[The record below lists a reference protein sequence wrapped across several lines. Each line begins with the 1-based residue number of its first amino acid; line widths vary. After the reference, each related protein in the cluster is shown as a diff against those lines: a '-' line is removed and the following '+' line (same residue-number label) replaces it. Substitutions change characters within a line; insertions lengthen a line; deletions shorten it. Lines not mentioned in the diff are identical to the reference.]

1 MGAVLYKNFIEKIF
15 SPELGGKS
23 KWNEIMIAGKPV
35 EAFMEEIRKFHGWV
49 APGVLLGGFM
59 VDYALELVGKE
70 VEADAIVETRFCLPD
85 AVQLL
90 TPCTC
95 GNGWM
100 KVLDWDKFALSL
112 YDKKTRE
119 GFRVRLDVDKTAA
132 FPNLYNWFMKLV
144 EKKDL
149 PLEVLNQTIL
159 EAGREALSAVSGVYH
174 QLLCQGKERENRRS
188 APPAGRPTP
197 CARGHSVSPAKGK
210 HITNQSKTPLI
221 TF

>member
-1 MGAVLYKNFIEKIF
+1 MGK
-15 SPELGGKS
+15 P
-23 KWNEIMIAGKPV
+23 MIAGKPV
-35 EAFMEEIRKFHGWV
+35 EAFMEEVRKFHGWV

-59 VDYALELVGKE
+59 VDWALELVGAHT
-70 VEADAIVETRFCLPD
+70 EADAMVETRFCLPD

-100 KVLDWDKFALSL
+100 KVLDWDKFALTL

-119 GFRVRLDVDKTAA
+119 GFRVRLDVNKTAA

-159 EAGREALSAVSGVYH
+159 TAGRDALSADSVYITNH
-174 QLLCQGKERENRRS
+174 YAKIKKGETGICPSCGEAFTLRQGALCISCQGEGYYQSLEI
-188 APPAGRPTP
+188 PADYLLKRAG
-197 CARGHSVSPAKGK
+197 GY
-210 HITNQSKTPLI
+210 
-221 TF
+221 

>member
-1 MGAVLYKNFIEKIF
+1 MKKI
-15 SPELGGKS
+15 
-23 KWNEIMIAGKPV
+23 MVAGKPV
-35 EAFMEEIRKFHGWV
+35 EAYLEEIRKFHGWV

-100 KVLDWDKFALSL
+100 KVLDWDKFALTL

-119 GFRVRLDVDKTAA
+119 GFRVWLDVDKTAA
-132 FPNLYNWFMKLV
+132 FPNLHNWFMKRV
-144 EKKDL
+144 EKKEL
-149 PLEVLNQTIL
+149 PLGVLNQTIL
-159 EAGREALSAVSGVYH
+159 EAGREALSAAPVYITH
-174 QLLCQGKERENRRS
+174 YYAKIK
-188 APPAGRPTP
+188 
-197 CARGHSVSPAKGK
+197 KGK
-210 HITNQSKTPLI
+210 TGICPSCGEAYTLRQGAICVSCLGEGYYQPIENFAETILKRACRY
-221 TF
+221 

>member
-1 MGAVLYKNFIEKIF
+1 MKKT
-15 SPELGGKS
+15 
-23 KWNEIMIAGKPV
+23 MIAGKPV
-35 EAFMEEIRKFHGWV
+35 DAFREEIRKFHGWV

-59 VDYALELVGKE
+59 VDYALELAGKA
-70 VEADAIVETRFCLPD
+70 VKADAIVETRFCLPD

-100 KVLDWDKFALSL
+100 KTLDWDKFALSL

-132 FPNLYNWFMKLV
+132 FPHLYNWFMKLV

-159 EAGREALSAVSGVYH
+159 EAGREVLSADPVFITNHYAKIKKGKTGICPSCGEAYTLRQGGLCVS
-174 QLLCQGKERENRRS
+174 CQGERYYRIND
-188 APPAGRPTP
+188 
-197 CARGHSVSPAKGK
+197 SPVE
-210 HITNQSKTPLI
+210 
-221 TF
+221 TFLKRTASY

>member
-1 MGAVLYKNFIEKIF
+1 MDKYLISGR
-15 SPELGGKS
+15 
-23 KWNEIMIAGKPV
+23 PV
-35 EAFMEEIRKFHGWV
+35 EAFLEEIRKFHGWV

-59 VDYALELVGKE
+59 VDYALELIGKE

-90 TPCTC
+90 TPCTF

-144 EKKDL
+144 PKKDL

-159 EAGREALSAVSGVYH
+159 EAGREALSADPVFITNYYAKIKKGKTGICPSCGEAYTLR
-174 QLLCQGKERENRRS
+174 QGALCISCQGEGYYQPNENPADPFLRR
-188 APPAGRPTP
+188 A
-197 CARGHSVSPAKGK
+197 VSY
-210 HITNQSKTPLI
+210 
-221 TF
+221 

>member
-1 MGAVLYKNFIEKIF
+1 MKM
-15 SPELGGKS
+15 
-23 KWNEIMIAGKPV
+23 IMITGKPV
-35 EAFMEEIRKFHGWV
+35 EAFMEDVRKFHGWV
-49 APGVLLGGFM
+49 APGVLIGGFM

-90 TPCTC
+90 TPCTF

-119 GFRVRLDVDKTAA
+119 GFRVRLDVDKAAA

-159 EAGREALSAVSGVYH
+159 EAGREALSADPVFITNYYAKIKKGKTGICPSCGEAYTLRQGTLCVS
-174 QLLCQGKERENRRS
+174 CQGEGYYQPNGNPADSFLRR
-188 APPAGRPTP
+188 A
-197 CARGHSVSPAKGK
+197 VSY
-210 HITNQSKTPLI
+210 
-221 TF
+221 

>member
-1 MGAVLYKNFIEKIF
+1 ME
-15 SPELGGKS
+15 
-23 KWNEIMIAGKPV
+23 EILIAGKPV
-35 EAFMEEIRKFHGWV
+35 EAFLEEIRKFHGWV

-90 TPCTC
+90 TPCTF

-119 GFRVRLDVDKTAA
+119 GFRVRLDVDKTTA
-132 FPNLYNWFMKLV
+132 FPDLYNWFMKLV

-159 EAGREALSAVSGVYH
+159 EAGREALSADPVFITNYYAKIKKGKTGICPSCGEAYTLR
-174 QLLCQGKERENRRS
+174 QGALCISCQGEGYYQPNENPADPFLRR
-188 APPAGRPTP
+188 A
-197 CARGHSVSPAKGK
+197 VSY
-210 HITNQSKTPLI
+210 
-221 TF
+221 

>member
-1 MGAVLYKNFIEKIF
+1 ME
-15 SPELGGKS
+15 ET
-23 KWNEIMIAGKPV
+23 MIAGKPV

-100 KVLDWDKFALSL
+100 KILDWDKFALSL

-119 GFRVRLDVDKTAA
+119 GFRVRLDVDKTTA

-159 EAGREALSAVSGVYH
+159 EAGREALSAAPVYITNYYAKLKKGKTGICPSCGEAYTLRQGTLCVS
-174 QLLCQGKERENRRS
+174 CQGEGYYQPVEN
-188 APPAGRPTP
+188 PAYIFLKR
-197 CARGHSVSPAKGK
+197 ALRY
-210 HITNQSKTPLI
+210 
-221 TF
+221 

>member
-1 MGAVLYKNFIEKIF
+1 MEKI
-15 SPELGGKS
+15 L
-23 KWNEIMIAGKPV
+23 IAGKPV
-35 EAFMEEIRKFHGWV
+35 EAFMEEVRKFHGWV

-59 VDYALELVGKE
+59 VDYALELVGKG

-90 TPCTC
+90 TPCTF

-159 EAGREALSAVSGVYH
+159 EAGRETLSADPVFITNYYTKIKKGKTGICPSCGEAYTLRQGALCVS
-174 QLLCQGKERENRRS
+174 CQGEGYYQTVEN
-188 APPAGRPTP
+188 PTDYFLTR
-197 CARGHSVSPAKGK
+197 ALGY
-210 HITNQSKTPLI
+210 
-221 TF
+221 

>member
-1 MGAVLYKNFIEKIF
+1 ME
-15 SPELGGKS
+15 
-23 KWNEIMIAGKPV
+23 EILIVGKPL

-59 VDYALELVGKE
+59 VDYALELVGKK

-112 YDKKTRE
+112 YNKKTLE

-132 FPNLYNWFMKLV
+132 FPDLYHWFMKLV

-149 PLEVLNQTIL
+149 PLEALNQTIL
-159 EAGREALSAVSGVYH
+159 EAGREALSADPVFITNYYAKIKKGETGVCPSCGEAYTLRQGARCVS
-174 QLLCQGKERENRRS
+174 CQGEAYYQSFENPNDTILKRALS
-188 APPAGRPTP
+188 Y
-197 CARGHSVSPAKGK
+197 
-210 HITNQSKTPLI
+210 
-221 TF
+221 

>member
-1 MGAVLYKNFIEKIF
+1 MGIR
-15 SPELGGKS
+15 
-23 KWNEIMIAGKPV
+23 MIAGKTV
-35 EAFMEEIRKFHGWV
+35 EAFMEEIQKFHGWV

-59 VDYALELVGKE
+59 VDYALELVGKG

-112 YDKKTRE
+112 YNKKTQE
-119 GFRVRLDVDKTAA
+119 GFRVWLDPGKTVA
-132 FPNLYNWFMKLV
+132 FPALYNWFMRLV

-149 PLEVLNQTIL
+149 PLELLNQTIR
-159 EAGREALSAVSGVYH
+159 EAGRDPLSAVPVSIINYH
-174 QLLCQGKERENRRS
+174 TKVKKGETGICPTCGEAFSLRQGALCVSCQGEGYYLSNFNEM
-188 APPAGRPTP
+188 
-197 CARGHSVSPAKGK
+197 
-210 HITNQSKTPLI
+210 PLKRAASY
-221 TF
+221 

>member
-1 MGAVLYKNFIEKIF
+1 MERK
-15 SPELGGKS
+15 
-23 KWNEIMIAGKPV
+23 MIAGKPV

-59 VDYALELVGKE
+59 VDYALELVGME

-100 KVLDWDKFALSL
+100 KVLDWDKFALTL
-112 YDKKTRE
+112 YDKKNRE

-144 EKKDL
+144 PKQDL
-149 PLEVLNQTIL
+149 PLEVLNRTIL
-159 EAGREALSAVSGVYH
+159 EAGREALSAAPVYITNH
-174 QLLCQGKERENRRS
+174 YAKIK
-188 APPAGRPTP
+188 
-197 CARGHSVSPAKGK
+197 KGK
-210 HITNQSKTPLI
+210 TGVCPGCGEAYSLRQGALVPLLSGGGLLPG
-221 TF
+221 FC

>member
-1 MGAVLYKNFIEKIF
+1 MKR
-15 SPELGGKS
+15 
-23 KWNEIMIAGKPV
+23 IMIAGKPV

-59 VDYALELVGKE
+59 VDYALELIGME

-132 FPNLYNWFMKLV
+132 FPHLYNWFMKLV

-159 EAGREALSAVSGVYH
+159 EAGREALSACSGNYY
-174 QLLCQGKERENRRS
+174 QLLCQNKERKNRDLPFLWGGLHP
-188 APPAGRPTP
+188 APGGALCLLPGGRILPGERESRRNLSEAGR
-197 CARGHSVSPAKGK
+197 GLSVLVMNEN
-210 HITNQSKTPLI
+210 I
-221 TF
+221 

>member
-1 MGAVLYKNFIEKIF
+1 MK
-15 SPELGGKS
+15 
-23 KWNEIMIAGKPV
+23 EIMIAGKPL

-59 VDYALELVGKE
+59 VDYALKLIGME

-119 GFRVRLDVDKTAA
+119 GFRVRLDVDKSAA

-144 EKKDL
+144 KKKDL

-159 EAGREALSAVSGVYH
+159 EAGREALSAAPVTITNYYAKIKKGKTGICPSCGESYTLRQGALCVS
-174 QLLCQGKERENRRS
+174 CQGDAYYQSLENPGEILLKRALS
-188 APPAGRPTP
+188 Y
-197 CARGHSVSPAKGK
+197 
-210 HITNQSKTPLI
+210 
-221 TF
+221 

>member
-1 MGAVLYKNFIEKIF
+1 MNKT
-15 SPELGGKS
+15 
-23 KWNEIMIAGKPV
+23 MIAGKPV

-112 YDKKTRE
+112 YDKKSLE
-119 GFRVRLDVDKTAA
+119 GFRIRLDLQKTAA
-132 FPNLYNWFMKLV
+132 YPNLYNWFMKLV
-144 EKKDL
+144 DKKDL
-149 PLEVLNQTIL
+149 PLEVLNETIL
-159 EAGREALSAVSGVYH
+159 EAGRDALSAEPVYITQH
-174 QLLCQGKERENRRS
+174 HTKVKKGQTGICPSCGEAYTLRQGALCISCQGEGYYQLND
-188 APPAGRPTP
+188 PPADLFLRRAIN
-197 CARGHSVSPAKGK
+197 C
-210 HITNQSKTPLI
+210 
-221 TF
+221 

>member
-1 MGAVLYKNFIEKIF
+1 MKKI
-15 SPELGGKS
+15 
-23 KWNEIMIAGKPV
+23 IIAGKPV
-35 EAFMEEIRKFHGWV
+35 EAFMEEIWKFHGWV

-90 TPCTC
+90 TPCTY

-100 KVLDWDKFALSL
+100 KVLDWDKFALTL

-119 GFRVRLDVDKTAA
+119 GFRVRLDVDKAAA

-159 EAGREALSAVSGVYH
+159 EAGRDALSADPVYITNYYA
-174 QLLCQGKERENRRS
+174 KIK
-188 APPAGRPTP
+188 
-197 CARGHSVSPAKGK
+197 KGK
-210 HITNQSKTPLI
+210 TGICPSCGEAYTLRQGTRCVSCHGEGYYQTVENPAAYVLKRAVSY
-221 TF
+221 

>member
-1 MGAVLYKNFIEKIF
+1 MEKT
-15 SPELGGKS
+15 
-23 KWNEIMIAGKPV
+23 MIAGKPI
-35 EAFMEEIRKFHGWV
+35 EAFMEEIKKFHGWV

-59 VDYALELVGKE
+59 VDYALELIGKE
-70 VEADAIVETRFCLPD
+70 VEADAMVETRFCLPD

-112 YDKKTRE
+112 FDKKSRE
-119 GFRVRLDVDKTAA
+119 GFRVWLDVGKTVA
-132 FPNLYNWFMKLV
+132 FPNLHNWFMKLV

-159 EAGREALSAVSGVYH
+159 EAGRETLSSAPVYITNYFAKIKKGKTGICSGCGEAYTLRQGALCLS
-174 QLLCQGKERENRRS
+174 CQGEGYVLKPKRS
-188 APPAGRPTP
+188 QPVPT
-197 CARGHSVSPAKGK
+197 
-210 HITNQSKTPLI
+210 
-221 TF
+221 

>member
-1 MGAVLYKNFIEKIF
+1 MKKI
-15 SPELGGKS
+15 
-23 KWNEIMIAGKPV
+23 IIAGKPV

-49 APGVLLGGFM
+49 APGVLLGGLM

-85 AVQLL
+85 AIQLL
-90 TPCTC
+90 TPCTY

-119 GFRVRLDVDKTAA
+119 GFRVRLDVDKAAA

-144 EKKDL
+144 PKKAL
-149 PLEVLNQTIL
+149 PLEILNQTIL
-159 EAGREALSAVSGVYH
+159 EAGRDALSADPVYITNYYAKIKKGETGICPSCGEAYTLRQGGRCVS
-174 QLLCQGKERENRRS
+174 CQGEGYYQPNEN
-188 APPAGRPTP
+188 PADPFLRM
-197 CARGHSVSPAKGK
+197 AVSY
-210 HITNQSKTPLI
+210 
-221 TF
+221 

>member
-1 MGAVLYKNFIEKIF
+1 MDGRWERQNEKKNDCRETRRGLHGG
-15 SPELGGKS
+15 SPNPRLGG
-23 KWNEIMIAGKPV
+23 
-35 EAFMEEIRKFHGWV
+35 
-49 APGVLLGGFM
+49 PGVLLGGFV
-59 VDYALELVGKE
+59 VDYALELIGKE
-70 VEADAIVETRFCLPD
+70 VEADAIVETRYCLPD

-144 EKKDL
+144 EKKNL

-159 EAGREALSAVSGVYH
+159 EAGREALSA
-174 QLLCQGKERENRRS
+174 
-188 APPAGRPTP
+188 TP
-197 CARGHSVSPAKGK
+197 VT
-210 HITNQSKTPLI
+210 ITNSMPK
-221 TF
+221 

>member
-1 MGAVLYKNFIEKIF
+1 ME
-15 SPELGGKS
+15 
-23 KWNEIMIAGKPV
+23 EILIAGKPV
-35 EAFMEEIRKFHGWV
+35 EAFLEEIRKFHGWV

-90 TPCTC
+90 TPCTF

-144 EKKDL
+144 PKKDL
-149 PLEVLNQTIL
+149 PLETLNQTIL
-159 EAGREALSAVSGVYH
+159 AAGREALSADPVYITNYYAKIKKGETGICPSCGEAYTLR
-174 QLLCQGKERENRRS
+174 QGSLCVACQGEAYYQSVEN
-188 APPAGRPTP
+188 PADTILKR
-197 CARGHSVSPAKGK
+197 ALSY
-210 HITNQSKTPLI
+210 
-221 TF
+221 

>member
-1 MGAVLYKNFIEKIF
+1 MKKIV
-15 SPELGGKS
+15 
-23 KWNEIMIAGKPV
+23 IAGKPV

-59 VDYALELVGKE
+59 VDYALELVGME

-95 GNGWM
+95 GNGWL

-119 GFRVRLDVDKTAA
+119 GFRIRLDVNKTAA

-159 EAGREALSAVSGVYH
+159 QTGREALSADPVYITNYYAKIKKGKTGVCPSCGEAYTLR
-174 QLLCQGKERENRRS
+174 QGTLCISCQGEGYYQPNENSAAGFLRR
-188 APPAGRPTP
+188 AVRY
-197 CARGHSVSPAKGK
+197 
-210 HITNQSKTPLI
+210 
-221 TF
+221 

>member
-1 MGAVLYKNFIEKIF
+1 MERK
-15 SPELGGKS
+15 
-23 KWNEIMIAGKPV
+23 MIAGKPV

-100 KVLDWDKFALSL
+100 KVLEWDKFALTL
-112 YDKKTRE
+112 YDKKNRE
-119 GFRVRLDVDKTAA
+119 GFRVWLDLDKTAA
-132 FPNLYNWFMKLV
+132 FPNLFNWFMKLV
-144 EKKDL
+144 PKQDL
-149 PLEVLNQTIL
+149 PLEVLNRTIL
-159 EAGREALSAVSGVYH
+159 EAGREALSSIPVYITSHYAKIKKGKTGVCPACGEAYSLRQGALCLSCQGEGYFQTIDDPAEIFLKQAVSY
-174 QLLCQGKERENRRS
+174 
-188 APPAGRPTP
+188 
-197 CARGHSVSPAKGK
+197 
-210 HITNQSKTPLI
+210 
-221 TF
+221 

>member
-1 MGAVLYKNFIEKIF
+1 MDKYLISGR
-15 SPELGGKS
+15 
-23 KWNEIMIAGKPV
+23 PV
-35 EAFMEEIRKFHGWV
+35 EAFLEEIRKFHGWV

-59 VDYALELVGKE
+59 VDYALELIGKE

-119 GFRVRLDVDKTAA
+119 GFRVWLDVGKAAA
-132 FPNLYNWFMKLV
+132 FPNLTNWFMKLV
-144 EKKDL
+144 DKKDL

-159 EAGREALSAVSGVYH
+159 EAGRGALSAAPVYITNYYAKIKKGETGICPSCGEAYSLRQGALCVS
-174 QLLCQGKERENRRS
+174 CQGEGYYQLNEN
-188 APPAGRPTP
+188 PADYFLKR
-197 CARGHSVSPAKGK
+197 AVS
-210 HITNQSKTPLI
+210 
-221 TF
+221 F

>member
-1 MGAVLYKNFIEKIF
+1 MKKT
-15 SPELGGKS
+15 
-23 KWNEIMIAGKPV
+23 MIAGKPV

-59 VDYALELVGKE
+59 VDYALELVGME

-159 EAGREALSAVSGVYH
+159 EAGREALSASPVYITNYYAKIKKGKTGICPSCGEAYTLRQGTRCVS
-174 QLLCQGKERENRRS
+174 CQGDAYYQSLENPGEILLKRALS
-188 APPAGRPTP
+188 Y
-197 CARGHSVSPAKGK
+197 
-210 HITNQSKTPLI
+210 
-221 TF
+221 

>member
-1 MGAVLYKNFIEKIF
+1 ME
-15 SPELGGKS
+15 
-23 KWNEIMIAGKPV
+23 EILIAGKPV
-35 EAFMEEIRKFHGWV
+35 EAFLEEIRKFHGWV

-90 TPCTC
+90 TPCTF

-144 EKKDL
+144 PKKDL

-159 EAGREALSAVSGVYH
+159 EAGREALSADPVFITNYYAKIKKGKTGICPSCGEAYTLR
-174 QLLCQGKERENRRS
+174 QGALCISCQGEGYYQPKENPADPFLRR
-188 APPAGRPTP
+188 A
-197 CARGHSVSPAKGK
+197 VSY
-210 HITNQSKTPLI
+210 
-221 TF
+221 

>member
-1 MGAVLYKNFIEKIF
+1 MKK
-15 SPELGGKS
+15 
-23 KWNEIMIAGKPV
+23 IMIAGKPV
-35 EAFMEEIRKFHGWV
+35 DAFTEEIRKFHGWV

-59 VDYALELVGKE
+59 VDYALELVGKA
-70 VEADAIVETRFCLPD
+70 VETDAIVETRFCLPD

-100 KVLDWDKFALSL
+100 KILDWDKFALSL

-132 FPNLYNWFMKLV
+132 FPHLYNWFMKLV

-159 EAGREALSAVSGVYH
+159 EAGREALSADSVLITNHYSKIKKGETGVCPSCGEAYTLR
-174 QLLCQGKERENRRS
+174 QGRLCVCCQGEGYYRINDN
-188 APPAGRPTP
+188 PAETLLKRT
-197 CARGHSVSPAKGK
+197 ASY
-210 HITNQSKTPLI
+210 
-221 TF
+221 